1 MLHKLRCTGTISDG
15 ALRPLTLK
23 ETSHSAVQPPSTIKD
38 VPVISAAALH
48 RDANDA
54 ALLIVPD
61 ARRMCRGHYV
71 ERHTCSALLKFCA
84 VGGLVRGPSPS
95 VAPFTFLPILRLS
108 AAEFRT
114 SQNPKPVLVR
124 EVSRLCQPPR
134 TLGRANLSPA
144 QPPRKRWLARCDA
157 GTSA

>member
-54 ALLIVPD
+54 ALL
-61 ARRMCRGHYV
+61 Y
-71 ERHTCSALLKFCA
+71 S
-84 VGGLVRGPSPS
+84 S
-95 VAPFTFLPILRLS
+95 
-108 AAEFRT
+108 
-114 SQNPKPVLVR
+114 
-124 EVSRLCQPPR
+124 
-134 TLGRANLSPA
+134 
-144 QPPRKRWLARCDA
+144 
-157 GTSA
+157 